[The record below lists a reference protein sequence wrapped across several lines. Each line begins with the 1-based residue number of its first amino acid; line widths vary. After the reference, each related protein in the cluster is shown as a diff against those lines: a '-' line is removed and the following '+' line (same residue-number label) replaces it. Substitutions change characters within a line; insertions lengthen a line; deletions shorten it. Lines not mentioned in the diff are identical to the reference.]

1 MGDKSKK
8 KKKSKSAKSEP
19 SAANDQLG
27 ENPAQG
33 RLSRNISEEKR

>member
-19 SAANDQLG
+19 SVVNDQLG
-27 ENPAQG
+27 ENPVQG
-33 RLSRNISEEKR
+33 RLSRSIGEEKR